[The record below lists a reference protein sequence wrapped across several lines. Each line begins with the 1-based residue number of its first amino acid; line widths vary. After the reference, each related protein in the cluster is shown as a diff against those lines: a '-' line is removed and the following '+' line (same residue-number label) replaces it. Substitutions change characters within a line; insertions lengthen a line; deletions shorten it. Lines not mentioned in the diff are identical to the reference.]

1 VVLRKAVVVAAG
13 LAMMA
18 SVGLAGAGAV
28 SAASPAVLHIKPGS
42 PWTLQINNGGNCE
55 IETFQSDTFTSDLHG
70 DSGTWSGGASTVS
83 MVWTAGIR
91 VGEKFHGSYNSSH
104 REYSGSG
111 TTRQLVKGAVPFWNG
126 FTC

>member
-1 VVLRKAVVVAAG
+1 MFRRVGLLTAG
-13 LAMMA
+13 LAMTA
-18 SVGLAGAGAV
+18 SVGLVGAGAALA
-28 SAASPAVLHIKPGS
+28 SSPALKITSGS
-42 PWTLQINNGGNCE
+42 KWTLEINNGGNCE
-55 IETFQSDTFTSDLHG
+55 IETFQSGTFTSDLHG

-111 TTRQLVKGAVPFWNG
+111 TTRQLVKGAVLSWNG